1 MTDRVED
8 IERAEAEPPKRPYAP
23 PKLHRYGDIRE
34 FTRGDATGGSADAG
48 SASL

>member
-8 IERAEAEPPKRPYAP
+8 IERAEAEPPKRRYAP

-34 FTRGDATGGSADAG
+34 LTRGDDSGGSTDA
-48 SASL
+48 ATVSL